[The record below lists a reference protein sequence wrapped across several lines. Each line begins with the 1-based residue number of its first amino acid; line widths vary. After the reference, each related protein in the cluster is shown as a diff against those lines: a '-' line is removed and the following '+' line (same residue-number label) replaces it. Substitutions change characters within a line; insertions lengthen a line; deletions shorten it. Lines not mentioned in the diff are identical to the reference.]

1 MRNFLLCLVALCAI
15 VVSSCESATNTTLEP
30 KLEITSNT
38 TLRVEKGGGIFAIEY
53 SVANPV
59 EGQSVEVK
67 VVNSEM
73 ITAVNS
79 DTFGLVK
86 ISVSENLSTDMRE
99 GAVIIN
105 YGSQSATVVVLQE
118 ENLEGGD
125 SVERID
131 ITATHLIGTYYGEN
145 LTQGLAHYWIIVS
158 DGGFKDGEV
167 VPNSEFFRFDI
178 LAPLQPD
185 TEDIT
190 IPDGTY
196 SFDSYNS
203 FSAYTIIN
211 LGNSDYMWVDNELE
225 GWVTPFDD
233 AEFTV
238 NGSSLAL
245 VARVGSKEYHVNYSG
260 EYSITEST
268 ISETIS
274 NLTEDVVIDVSDCEV
289 SLNNY
294 GDYWGCGYCNW
305 GIEFVSKNGTNNG
318 VYLVLDLLA
327 TTADAASGF
336 TGVYHSSGFSEED
349 PTKPDFGPG
358 VFIPGMRIS
367 DDGVHLLGSLYQK
380 KENGRGVHQAPIYDG
395 TITISDNGDGTHR
408 IVIDAV
414 DDATPA
420 HRITLDW
427 TGIL

>member
-15 VVSSCESATNTTLEP
+15 VVSSCETPTNPTLEP
-30 KLEITSNT
+30 KLEITSDNI
-38 TLRVEKGGGIFAIEY
+38 LRVEKSGGIFTVEY
-53 SVANPV
+53 TIANPV
-59 EGQSVEVK
+59 EDQSVEVK

-73 ITAVNS
+73 ITAINTE
-79 DTFGLVK
+79 TFGLVK
-86 ISVSENLSTDMRE
+86 MSISENRSTDVRE
-99 GAVIIN
+99 GAIILS
-105 YGSQSATVVVLQE
+105 YGTQSATVVVLQE
-118 ENLEGGD
+118 ENQGGD
-125 SVERID
+125 NSVERID

-145 LTQGLAHYWIIVS
+145 LAQGVAHYWIILS
-158 DGGFKDGEV
+158 DGGFKDGEIL
-167 VPNSEFFRFDI
+167 PNSEFFRFDI
-178 LAPLQPD
+178 LAPLQP
-185 TEDIT
+185 EAEVIT

-196 SFDSYNS
+196 RFDSYNS
-203 FSAYTIIN
+203 FSAYTIMN

-238 NGSSLAL
+238 KGNSLAL

-274 NLTEDVVIDVSDCEV
+274 NLTEDVVIDVSNCDV
-289 SLNNY
+289 TLSDY
-294 GDYWGCGYCNW
+294 GDYWQCGYRNW

-327 TTADAASGF
+327 TTLESASGF
-336 TGVYHSSGFSEED
+336 TGVYHSSGFSAED
-349 PTKPDFGPG
+349 PTKPNFGPG

-380 KENGRGVHQAPIYDG
+380 KENGRGVHQAPIYGG
-395 TITISDNGDGTHR
+395 TITISENGNGTHR

-420 HRITLDW
+420 HKITLDW